1 MELLNPMSKADY
13 PAYSVAY
20 TGTAGSTTAWPS
32 GPQGVVV
39 WSDQACYVEVG
50 VGGGLIV
57 PAPADEAEAEEIHV
71 AFQRGANNQH
81 LAAGTAVDE
90 HRPHWVFARRCCG
103 FVGHLGD
110 SDATGSSS

>member
-13 PAYSVAY
+13 PAYSVTY

-50 VGGGLIV
+50 VGAVATTASTPIPPYTPIPFAVPLNSSGGAWRVSAIQV
-57 PAPADEAEAEEIHV
+57 ST
-71 AFQRGANNQH
+71 G
-81 LAAGTAVDE
+81 GTVYCKPINKA
-90 HRPHWVFARRCCG
+90 
-103 FVGHLGD
+103 
-110 SDATGSSS
+110 